1 MPSFLEHYPHPGV
14 TAIPIRD
21 MPPSQTAL
29 VWLGSDRSAKNDAF
43 IRAATDILEQ
53 VNPADP
59 EAISL
64 PPG

>member
-1 MPSFLEHYPHPGV
+1 
-14 TAIPIRD
+14 